1 MSWKGWEKE
10 QLMSNNIIEWVEQF
24 SDDLYYFALGKT
36 SDEEL
41 AKDLVQ
47 ETFLA
52 AYDGIKGFKQDSAPK
67 TWLMA
72 ILKNKINDHYRKA
85 FKQPFVSLEE
95 QSGISLTE
103 GFFDQDDSWKPDK
116 SPISWDTE
124 DLHLLDTPGFPQILN
139 DCMEKLPAAWSTAMK
154 LKYLLGKQGKDI
166 CRELDISLENFWQI
180 THRAKL
186 QLRDCL
192 ETNWFKN

>member
-1 MSWKGWEKE
+1 
-10 QLMSNNIIEWVEQF
+10 MSNNIIEWVEKF

-36 SDEEL
+36 SDQEL

-52 AYDGIKGFKQDSAPK
+52 AYDGIKGFKQNSAPK

-85 FKQPFVSLEE
+85 FQQPFVSLED
-95 QSGISLTE
+95 QAGITLTE
-103 GFFDQDDSWKPDK
+103 SFFDHNDNWKQGRSPMSWN
-116 SPISWDTE
+116 TE
-124 DLHLLDTPGFPQILN
+124 EMHLLDTPGFQQVLN
-139 DCMEKLPAAWSTAMK
+139 DCMKRLPPAWSTAMK
-154 LKYLLGKQGKDI
+154 LKYLFGKQGKEI

-186 QLRDCL
+186 QLRNCL
-192 ETNWFKN
+192 ESKWFNN

>member
-1 MSWKGWEKE
+1 
-10 QLMSNNIIEWVEQF
+10 MSNNITDWVEQF
-24 SDDLYYFALGKT
+24 SDDLYFFALGKT
-36 SDEEL
+36 SDQEL
-41 AKDLVQ
+41 ARDLVQ

-52 AYDGIKGFKQDSAPK
+52 AYHGINKFKNDSAPK

-95 QSGISLTE
+95 QTGISLTE
-103 GFFDQDDSWKPDK
+103 GFFDQDDSWRPDK
-116 SPISWDTE
+116 SPAAWHTE
-124 DLHLLDTPGFPQILN
+124 EKHLLDTPGFPEVLN
-139 DCMEKLPAAWSTAMK
+139 ECMKKLPPDWSTAMK
-154 LKYLLGKQGKDI
+154 LKYLSGKQGKEI
-166 CRELDISLENFWQI
+166 CRELGISLENFWQI